1 MGGLPFFTGHSP
13 RRRLGTAIVSEFP
26 AHWECVLTQGER
38 TVRKYSF
45 RIPGKHISIYQN
57 QKSPHSSFQES
68 VNQRPLDLVATL
80 WNSTSASLTNSEKME
95 REWLVK
101 SWLFTHHNI
110 VTVPKV
116 RSAHQRGMCSPLR
129 PFRNHVGVFQIHS
142 VPYCP

>member
-57 QKSPHSSFQES
+57 QKSSHSSFQES